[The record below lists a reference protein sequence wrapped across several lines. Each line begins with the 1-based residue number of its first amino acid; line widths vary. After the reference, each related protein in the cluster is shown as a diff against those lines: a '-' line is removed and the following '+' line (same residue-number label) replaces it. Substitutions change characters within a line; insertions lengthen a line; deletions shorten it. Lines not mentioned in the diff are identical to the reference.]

1 MSGMTAEL
9 TPAVVRWA
17 YRFLLGRDPENE
29 TVVQGWCG
37 ATNLSGLRDG
47 ILTSPE
53 MAAVAMSGF
62 VERGHWAETRATEE
76 AAAACLLLGTDRVA
90 DAAEIEALLL
100 LHPSLRSLRRFL
112 LACPAIESRLPRP
125 EGPRQRGIRL
135 LGREFSLKGDSR
147 EPEFIAAPGTAPRL
161 AALLRAAWAEEGEG
175 RVIVEAGAGIGVTTL
190 GLAAGAPGHA
200 MIIAHE
206 GSLRRA
212 ASLSENLTDN
222 GLDRVAMRATAMGSV
237 AAMMEREKP
246 ARLDLLRLNEPG
258 AARQAPVIAPW
269 LRERGTMALVRF
281 DLPELLAEAG
291 PGPREL
297 LAECLAAFPHGV
309 AFDAAHEPQ
318 PILDEVGLNAA
329 LHRALMRP
337 DRADEFLFCA
347 DLDWLPRYEAP

>member
-1 MSGMTAEL
+1 MTAQI

-29 TVVQGWCG
+29 AVIEGWCS
-37 ATNLSGLRDG
+37 ATNLGALRDG

-62 VERGHWAETRATEE
+62 AERGNWAENRATEE
-76 AAAACLLLGTDRVA
+76 AAAACLLLGTDRA
-90 DAAEIEALLL
+90 GDTDEIEALLL
-100 LHPSLRSLRRFL
+100 RHPSLRSLRRFL

-125 EGPRQRGIRL
+125 EGPRQRTIRL

-147 EPEFIAAPGTAPRL
+147 EPEFIAGPGTAPRL
-161 AALLRAAWAEEGEG
+161 AALLRAAWPDGGEG
-175 RVIVEAGAGIGVTTL
+175 RVLVEAGAGIGVTTL
-190 GLAAGAPGHA
+190 GLAAGAPRHA
-200 MIIAHE
+200 MILAYE

-212 ASLSENLTDN
+212 ASLSENLADN
-222 GLDRVAMRATAMGSV
+222 KLDGVAMRATAMGSV

-258 AARQAPVIAPW
+258 AARQAPTLAPW

-281 DLPELLAEAG
+281 DLSELLAEPG

-297 LAECLAAFPHGV
+297 LAECLAAFPHAV

>member
-1 MSGMTAEL
+1 MSGVTTEV

-29 TVVQGWCG
+29 TVIQGWCG
-37 ATNLSGLRDG
+37 ATDLAGLRDG

-62 VERGHWAETRATEE
+62 AERGHWAESLATEE

-90 DAAEIEALLL
+90 DAAEVEALLL
-100 LHPSLRSLRRFL
+100 RHPSLRSLRRFL
-112 LACPAIESRLPRP
+112 LASPAIEPRLPRP
-125 EGPRQRGIRL
+125 EGPRSRAIHL
-135 LGREFSLKGDSR
+135 LGREFNLKGDSR
-147 EPEFIAAPGTAPRL
+147 EPEFIAAPGQAPGL
-161 AALLRAAWAEEGEG
+161 AALLRAAWPHEGEG
-175 RVIVEAGAGIGVTTL
+175 RVMVEAGAGIGVTTL
-190 GLAAGAPGHA
+190 GLAAGAPRHA
-200 MIIAHE
+200 LIIAHE

-212 ASLSENLTDN
+212 ASLSENLAEN
-222 GLDRVAMRATAMGSV
+222 GLDRVAVRAIPMGSV

-246 ARLDLLRLNEPG
+246 PRLDLLRLNEPG
-258 AARQAPVIAPW
+258 AARQAPSLAPW

-281 DLPELLAEAG
+281 DIAELLAEPG
-291 PGPREL
+291 LGPREL
-297 LAECLAAFPHGV
+297 LAECLAAFPHAV
-309 AFDAAHEPQ
+309 AFDAAHEPR
-318 PILDEVGLNAA
+318 PILDEVELNAA